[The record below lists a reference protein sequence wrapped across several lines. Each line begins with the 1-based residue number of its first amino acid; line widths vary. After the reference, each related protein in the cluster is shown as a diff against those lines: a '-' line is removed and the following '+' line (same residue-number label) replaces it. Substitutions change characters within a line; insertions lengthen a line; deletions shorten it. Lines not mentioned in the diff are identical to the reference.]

1 MLKPYARLSNT
12 EVSKVGRDYAV
23 SMEKRSAP
31 IDSSTKYFW
40 LRYEDENA
48 TPSITDATMIQ
59 EPRRGRG
66 ADQALRKCDNMHWM
80 WMSLKD
86 LDWTEE

>member
-1 MLKPYARLSNT
+1 MLNPYARLSNT
-12 EVSKVGRDYAV
+12 EVSKVGRDYAI

-31 IDSSTKYFW
+31 IDSSTKYCW

-48 TPSITDATMIQ
+48 TPSIPDATMIQ
-59 EPRRGRG
+59 EPRRGRR
-66 ADQALRKCDNMHWM
+66 ANQALRRCDNMHWM